1 MDMKNSFT
9 LIVLLYLIL
18 YVFISYMK
26 PNIMFDNELNITRPF
41 GVGYSNTTIL
51 PLWLCSILLAIFSYF
66 IIIYV
71 LHIKYN
77 NVFIQ

>member
-1 MDMKNSFT
+1 
-9 LIVLLYLIL
+9 
-18 YVFISYMK
+18 
-26 PNIMFDNELNITRPF
+26 MFDNEQGITRPF
-41 GVGYSNTTIL
+41 GVGYHHSTIM

-71 LHIKYN
+71 LHIRYN